1 MLSNL
6 SQQQRQHQTPH
17 NSPSWWPF
25 QSVEN
30 PTVATTRSM
39 LPKSPEPAAA
49 EPMPLHQNATAPRH
63 KMPLTM
69 ARYTSPCDEDAV
81 LLPAVF
87 GSEVAFSAPETMHAW
102 RIATATNSHFRRTM
116 LEVSV
121 NYSYVERTV
130 NTARLDIC
138 GYWAFKQQATTRQ
151 SILGTTTDN
160 HRCATRKERPSYQK
174 RETKRANCAWGWL
187 SAQTQ

>member
-1 MLSNL
+1 M
-6 SQQQRQHQTPH
+6 
-17 NSPSWWPF
+17 
-25 QSVEN
+25 
-30 PTVATTRSM
+30 M
-39 LPKSPEPAAA
+39 PKSPEPAAA

-121 NYSYVERTV
+121 NYSYNLCRALSNCHYNLEV
-130 NTARLDIC
+130 ARRE
-138 GYWAFKQQATTRQ
+138 Y
-151 SILGTTTDN
+151 
-160 HRCATRKERPSYQK
+160 RCI
-174 RETKRANCAWGWL
+174 
-187 SAQTQ
+187 